1 MIQLTSSKNSSLAV
15 HPEINVVR
23 FCNVSTI
30 KQAMMSE
37 FRMGLSSNRVENRM
51 PIKVTGWVSWH

>member
-23 FCNVSTI
+23 FCNVSKI

-37 FRMGLSSNRVENRM
+37 FRMGLSSNRVE
-51 PIKVTGWVSWH
+51 PIKVTGWVSWR